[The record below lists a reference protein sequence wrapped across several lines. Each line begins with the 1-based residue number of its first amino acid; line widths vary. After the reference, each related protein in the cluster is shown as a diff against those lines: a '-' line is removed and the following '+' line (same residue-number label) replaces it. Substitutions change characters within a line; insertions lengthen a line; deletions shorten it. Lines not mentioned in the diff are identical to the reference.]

1 VSTAKQTIEAY
12 VDGACTNNPGPAG
25 FGIVLLSGRN
35 RKEISGYLG
44 LGTNN
49 VAELTAA
56 LVALRAIRERDRPV
70 RLLTDSAYV
79 HGLVSYNWKPKANRA
94 LVAALRAEAKLFP
107 HLEVVRVPGHA
118 GVPENE
124 RADVLAREAITLAAP
139 PVSLRD
145 LLGPAPGCK
154 A

>member
-1 VSTAKQTIEAY
+1 MAKAEPLIEAY
-12 VDGACTNNPGPAG
+12 VDGACTDNPGPAG
-25 FGIVLLSGRN
+25 FGIVLLSGRH

-56 LVALRAIRERDRPV
+56 LVALRSIRERDRPV
-70 RLLTDSAYV
+70 RLLTDSSYV
-79 HGLVSYNWKPKANRA
+79 HGLVSFNWKPKANRT

-124 RADVLAREAITLAAP
+124 RADALAREAIARTAP
-139 PVSLRD
+139 PVSLRE
-145 LLGPAPGCK
+145 LLEMK
-154 A
+154 QDKL